1 MKNMKRIIVD
11 KNGGDTINLSQVKK
25 NRPIFA
31 ELNGLTCGMFV
42 KEFDRVWTLKLGDT
56 LNATFPCES
65 LQECLLS
72 CEKYGYEFYTYGGDW
87 YTGTGQ
93 V

>member
-1 MKNMKRIIVD
+1 MKRIIVD

-31 ELNGLTCGMFV
+31 ELNGITCGMV
-42 KEFDRVWTLKLGDT
+42 VEESKGWALKLGGA
-56 LNATFPCES
+56 LNANYPRKS
-65 LQECLLS
+65 LQECVIE

-87 YTGTGQ
+87 YAGTGQ